1 VSKRFYTRQS
11 KTWREIAR
19 PIIKRVLDEHKG
31 EPREKIKRALR
42 DAYPFGSRSHYPYQV
57 WLDEI
62 RRQLEAAY
70 FEEKKEAQE
79 TEPGQDED
87 NSPGAKQLEFLAFL
101 DQAHTTEATYD

>member
-1 VSKRFYTRQS
+1 VSKRFYTRQP

-31 EPREKIKRALR
+31 EPREKVKRALR

-70 FEEKKEAQE
+70 FEDKKELQWSEA
-79 TEPGQDED
+79 GQYED

-101 DQAHTTEATYD
+101 DQARITEKVYE

>member
-1 VSKRFYTRQS
+1 MSKRFYTRQP

-19 PIIKRVLDEHKG
+19 PIIKRVIDEHKG
-31 EPREKIKRALR
+31 EPREKVKRALR

-70 FEEKKEAQE
+70 FEDKRELQRNEAGQKQEIVPDTKNAIANPWYPDTGGKEV
-79 TEPGQDED
+79 
-87 NSPGAKQLEFLAFL
+87 K
-101 DQAHTTEATYD
+101 

>member
-1 VSKRFYTRQS
+1 MSKRFYTCQP

-19 PIIKRVLDEHKG
+19 PIVRKVLEEHKG
-31 EPREKIKRALR
+31 ESQEEIKRALR
-42 DAYPFGSRSHYPYQV
+42 DAYPFGPRRYYPYQV

-62 RRQLEAAY
+62 RRQLEAAH
-70 FEEKKEAQE
+70 FENKRGLQQ

-87 NSPGAKQLEFLAFL
+87 NSPGAKELELLAFL